1 MKTLVVLAVG
11 TFLGFATLEARQN
24 TDPDRSGPAGNVAVM
39 ADAIEVDVD
48 DGISPLTHLEPRN
61 INISSED
68 WNSIRDSVLLRVQ
81 GKKANAAGTQGF
93 GVVACDRAS
102 FDDVAHISLMRVANP
117 REVVTSTNDSAGSQI
132 VGNIART
139 SPRAILE
146 GKSETLYAVLTA
158 PFLNGVIDA
167 GWQIGSGGYRTLAV
181 TVLDTFNNDGSAP
194 VIAFNTGCGQ
204 TLYPF

>member
-1 MKTLVVLAVG
+1 MLALGTLLA
-11 TFLGFATLEARQN
+11 LATVEARQ
-24 TDPDRSGPAGNVAVM
+24 TSDPDRGGSATAVAWIG
-39 ADAIEVDVD
+39 DEIEAVLD
-48 DGISPLTHLEPRN
+48 DGITPFTHLEPRN

-81 GKKANAAGTQGF
+81 GKKANAASTQAF

-102 FDDVAHISLMRVANP
+102 SDDVAHISLMRVAVP
-117 REVVTSTNDSAGSQI
+117 REVVTSTNDSAASQV

-139 SPRAILE
+139 VPRSMAE

-167 GWQIGSGGYRTLAV
+167 GWQIASGGYRILSVA
-181 TVLDTFNNDGSAP
+181 VLDTFNADGSAP
-194 VIAFNTGCGQ
+194 AISFTIGCGQ
-204 TLYPF
+204 TLFPF